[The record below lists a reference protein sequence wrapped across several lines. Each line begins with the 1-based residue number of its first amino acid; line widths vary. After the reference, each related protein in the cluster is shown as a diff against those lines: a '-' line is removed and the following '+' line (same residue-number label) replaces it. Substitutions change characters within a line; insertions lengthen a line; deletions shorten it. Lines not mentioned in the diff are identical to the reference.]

1 MQNLDS
7 IQNEMEFFINSFK
20 SLFIASFS
28 SHPVASYAP
37 FIKENDSFYI
47 CISSVA
53 EHFEAIRSNSDQISI
68 MFLEDESSA
77 STVFARKRASF
88 RVKATFFENEPRD
101 ELFDKF
107 QAKFKDEPVLEIIK
121 NMLDFHIVKL
131 DVLEGRFVK
140 GFGKAYSTD
149 GLKVVSHIAKSH
161 IKNI

>member
-1 MQNLDS
+1 MQNLDT
-7 IQNEMEFFINSFK
+7 IQNEMDTFINSFK

-68 MFLEDESSA
+68 MFLEDEGIT
-77 STVFARKRASF
+77 STIFARKRASF
-88 RVKATFFENEPRD
+88 RVKAIFEDEFRD

-107 QAKFKDEPVLEIIK
+107 QAKFKDEPVLEMIK
-121 NMLDFHIVKL
+121 NMLDFHIIKL
-131 DVLEGRFVK
+131 EVMSGKFIK
-140 GFGKAYSTD
+140 GFGMAYSTD
-149 GLKVVSHIAKSH
+149 GLKVVSHITKSH